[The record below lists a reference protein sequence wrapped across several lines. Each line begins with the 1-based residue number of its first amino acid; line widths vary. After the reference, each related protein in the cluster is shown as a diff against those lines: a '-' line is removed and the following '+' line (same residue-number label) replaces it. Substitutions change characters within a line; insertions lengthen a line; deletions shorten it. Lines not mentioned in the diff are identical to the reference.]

1 MKIFLYTLILFVA
14 AACGSNSKQEVENTT
29 TELSGEKIK
38 PTDLDQLM
46 LDIDFQA
53 PNLVRVESL
62 TYLKADGSMMVATAF
77 LDQNKLITKVVEEYA
92 EVSKNIRSRTE
103 YYSNGGVLFATR
115 RQSEKVKDNQAYF
128 SDEVS
133 FYDEN
138 GKVTSSKE
146 RVADFEEDIENA
158 TYYKIKNVEHSNEL
172 ALQVLGQK
180 GQFATTFQGFV
191 EQSGYQFLIVGED
204 VAGDG
209 FTSSLSIQEDDK
221 TILYLKREG
230 KKALGKELKVD
241 FEKIT
246 DQQGYKIQILK
257 SVALVER
264 I

>member
-1 MKIFLYTLILFVA
+1 MKIFLYTLILLVVV
-14 AACGSNSKQEVENTT
+14 ACGSNSKQEAKNDSV
-29 TELSGEKIK
+29 ELSGEKIK
-38 PTDLDQLM
+38 PSDLDKLM
-46 LDIDFQA
+46 LDIDFQT

-62 TYLKADGSMMVATAF
+62 TYLKSDGSMMVVTAF
-77 LDQNKLITKVVEEYA
+77 LDQNELITKIVEEYA
-92 EVSKNIRSRTE
+92 DVSKNIRSRTE
-103 YYSNGGVLFATR
+103 FYSNGGVLFATR
-115 RQSEKVKDNQAYF
+115 KQSEKVKDNQAYF

-133 FYDEN
+133 FYDEEGN
-138 GKVTSSKE
+138 VKSSKE
-146 RVADFEEDIENA
+146 RIADFEEDIENA
-158 TYYKIKNVEHSNEL
+158 SYVKINNVAHSNEL
-172 ALQVLGQK
+172 AMQVLNQK
-180 GQFATTFQGFV
+180 GQFVTTFQGFV

-204 VAGDG
+204 VKGDG

-230 KKALGKELKVD
+230 KKVLGKELKVD